1 MTHLITPSA
10 EPDPTRRPQ
19 ARVADR
25 AAPARWAPTA
35 AWAAVAWAMGFA
47 AVNLWLQGNLPPDAE
62 ISQYAAGFTVLN
74 VFSISL
80 KVFGSAIALA
90 IVYSWGRRF
99 PAWMLTM
106 CSAGAAST
114 LLVYGTVVTIFLTA
128 TGNLT
133 GVGELAGGA
142 FTAPGWMYAGFFLL
156 GGVPFAALAS
166 DIRRRAPVA
175 RRWTV
180 LGIAGAPILLGIVI
194 VGVPTLLR
202 ALGLFPA

>member
-1 MTHLITPSA
+1 MTHLITPCTEAHS
-10 EPDPTRRPQ
+10 TRRPQ
-19 ARVADR
+19 AVVADR

-47 AVNLWLQGNLPPDAE
+47 AINLWLQWNLPPDAE
-62 ISQYAAGFTVLN
+62 ISQYIAGFTVLN

-80 KVFGSAIALA
+80 KVFGSTVALA

-114 LLVYGTVVTIFLTA
+114 LLIYGAFAMVFLAA
-128 TGNLT
+128 TGDLT

-142 FTAPGWMYAGFFLL
+142 FTAPGWVYAGFFLL
-156 GGVPFAALAS
+156 GGVPFAALAH
-166 DIRRRAPVA
+166 DIDRRAPVA
-175 RRWTV
+175 RRWTA

>member
-1 MTHLITPSA
+1 MTHLITQSTKPHSI
-10 EPDPTRRPQ
+10 RRPPDIE
-19 ARVADR
+19 AAR

-47 AVNLWLQGNLPPDAE
+47 AVNLWLQWNLPPDAE
-62 ISQYAAGFTVLN
+62 ISQYATGFTVLN
-74 VFSISL
+74 LFSISL
-80 KVFGSAIALA
+80 KVFGSGVALA
-90 IVYSWGRRF
+90 IAYPWGRRF
-99 PAWMLTM
+99 PSWMLTT
-106 CSAGAAST
+106 CSTGAAST
-114 LLVYGTVVTIFLTA
+114 LLFYGTVVTIFLTA

-142 FTAPGWMYAGFFLL
+142 FAAPGFVYAGFFLL
-156 GGVPFAALAS
+156 GGVPFAALAH

-180 LGIAGAPILLGIVI
+180 LGIAGAPVLLGIVI